1 MSINNLLFSVQNMSP
16 AMLGVGSGA
25 DKAQN
30 YNNLAQLSGLLS
42 ENNSSGL
49 LNGLGSNKT
58 TDTVSL
64 TYNNIGNK
72 IVSDMASVTAATIKE
87 FPELDD
93 DYVIVLVDDGQ
104 TREARVYSRKDILDN
119 FEGTE
124 AEKAALEKQLKE
136 NPLMVYNNASGL
148 PETKNSQAY
157 KTLQARLN
165 EFLSTNKKTL
175 DVLDKAGYDP
185 LTNMLGNSTMKK
197 IIANC
202 ALPVEVDKKD
212 EDTNKESNED
222 DKDKVESSPED

>member
-1 MSINNLLFSVQNMSP
+1 MSP
-16 AMLGVGSGA
+16 AMLGIGGGA
-25 DKAQN
+25 DKTQN
-30 YNNLAQLSGLLS
+30 YSNLAQLSGLLS
-42 ENNSSGL
+42 DNNSSSL

-64 TYNNIGNK
+64 TYSNIGNK
-72 IVSDMASVTAATIKE
+72 IISDMASVTASTIKE

-93 DYVIVLVDDGQ
+93 DYVIVLIDDGQ
-104 TREARVYSRKDILDN
+104 SREARVYSRKDILDN

-148 PETKNSQAY
+148 PETKNSKAY
-157 KTLQARLN
+157 NTLQARLN

-185 LTNMLGNSTMKK
+185 LANLLGNSTMKK

-202 ALPVEVDKKD
+202 ALPVEVNKTDKD
-212 EDTNKESNED
+212 EDSNTEADNRED
-222 DKDKVESSPED
+222 ESSSTED